1 MRTVVDGPVELPE
14 PSTCRRQAT
23 TVKALL
29 VAYE

>member
-1 MRTVVDGPVELPE
+1 MRTVVGGSGELPE
-14 PSTCRRQAT
+14 PPVCRRQAT